1 MDPRSGLEMREMKDN
16 GPYDW
21 YRDAFDEY
29 YAGLYSHRDKEEA
42 SEFVRTLGAEFY
54 LPGARVL
61 DVACGAGRH
70 VEALSKSGA
79 EPVGTDLS
87 AALLRE
93 AQLETAAP
101 LVRAD
106 MRYLPFGPKVFHGA
120 ISMFTSFGYFSHL
133 EDEVAVLGEIR
144 RVLVPDGWFVID
156 YMNSA
161 FVRGSLDPRSVR
173 EVGGLRVIEERSV
186 DRDGIRVIK
195 RVRLFDGDRML
206 KEHVEAVRLL
216 DRRDL
221 SGMLEATGIKP
232 LRFMGDYSGGAFS
245 EKRSE
250 RMIALC
256 RRR

>member
-1 MDPRSGLEMREMKDN
+1 MREMKNKD
-16 GPYDW
+16 PDDW

-29 YAGLYSHRDKEEA
+29 YADLYSHRDKEEA
-42 SEFVRTLGAEFY
+42 AEFVRTLGGEFC
-54 LPGARVL
+54 LTGARVL
-61 DVACGAGRH
+61 DLACGAGRH
-70 VEALSKSGA
+70 VEALSESGA
-79 EPVGTDLS
+79 APVGGDLS

-93 AQLETAAP
+93 AQLVTAAP

-106 MRYLPFGPKVFHGA
+106 MRYLPFGPEVFHGA

-133 EDEVAVLGEIR
+133 EDELAVLGEIR

-156 YMNSA
+156 YMNST

-186 DRDGIRVIK
+186 DQDGIRVMK

-206 KEHVEAVRLL
+206 KEYVEAVRLL
-216 DRRDL
+216 EREDL
-221 SGMLEATGIKP
+221 SGMLDAAGLRP
-232 LRFMGDYSGGAFS
+232 LKYIGDYSGGAFS
-245 EKRSE
+245 ERRSE

-256 RRR
+256 RRS